1 MAGKTE
7 GESPHSLRAQG
18 SGREPGNLCDPFLGK
33 ATVER
38 MEGGKGGEAGEEGEG
53 GMSGKGKRS

>member
-18 SGREPGNLCDPFLGK
+18 SGREPENLCDPLLGK
-33 ATVER
+33 ANAQR
-38 MEGGKGGEAGEEGEG
+38 MEGGKGGETGEEGEEG
-53 GMSGKGKRS
+53 